1 MQPGELLALDVA
13 PSRWAVL
20 RVLAEER
27 GDLCVVMT
35 RWSGPSRTP
44 LEALR
49 RAPTL
54 FELQPLSHHKWARPA
69 VGGWLKPPPPASLS
83 QLGKVPLRA
92 GEAAQVLHP
101 SAWVNAPRKTAALA
115 ARVLPV
121 MRWDELIDQAR
132 KQWRWEHD
140 RPALLREEAAAQV
153 ERVAALQQAMARHAE
168 AEQAQEAAGLDGLV
182 RFRFFPAWKAEK
194 PAALHRA
201 AEKLLRDA
209 VTELR
214 ALPPRSAPK
223 RLRAVMAGFNALHA
237 RYDFDSADA
246 EDIVEAVDRVAR
258 AAKLGPAQRDVL
270 DALRD
275 F

>member
-35 RWSGPSRTP
+35 RWSGPANTP
-44 LEALR
+44 LKALR
-49 RAPTL
+49 RAPGL

-69 VGGWLKPPPPASLS
+69 VGGWLKPPAPASLAP
-83 QLGKVPLRA
+83 LGKVPLRA
-92 GEAAQVLHP
+92 GEAEQVLHP
-101 SAWVNAPRKTAALA
+101 SAWVNAPRKTAELA

-121 MRWDELIDQAR
+121 MRWDQLIDQAR

-140 RPALLREEAAAQV
+140 REALLREEATAQV
-153 ERVAALQQAMARHAE
+153 ERVAALQQAMARNADE
-168 AEQAQEAAGLDGLV
+168 ERAREAAGLDGLA
-182 RFRFFPAWKAEK
+182 RHRFFPAWRAEK

-209 VTELR
+209 VKDLR
-214 ALPPRSAPK
+214 ALPARSVPR
-223 RLRAVMAGFNALHA
+223 RLREVMAGFNALHA
-237 RYDFDSADA
+237 RYAFDSADA
-246 EDIVEAVDRVAR
+246 EDILEALERLAR
-258 AAKLGPAQRDVL
+258 AAKLGPAQRDAL